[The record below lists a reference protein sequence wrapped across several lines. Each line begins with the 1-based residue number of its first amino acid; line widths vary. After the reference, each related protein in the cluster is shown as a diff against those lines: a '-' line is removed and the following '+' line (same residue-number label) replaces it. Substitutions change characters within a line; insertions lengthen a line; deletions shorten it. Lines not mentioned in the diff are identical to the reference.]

1 MGLLV
6 SIFAYLCGVTVLVVA
21 LLMSAGTLLYPP
33 ERTTIAQETAQ
44 QTAAKPRA
52 TQATSASTAGNERSG
67 SPGARE
73 TTADISNEQARPPHA
88 RRLVRQA
95 RAKDRPHQQEPK
107 VFGYAEEPSASFLY
121 DRFQ

>member
-1 MGLLV
+1 MGLVV

-33 ERTTIAQETAQ
+33 EQPTVAQQTIA
-44 QTAAKPRA
+44 TAAKPRA
-52 TQATSASTAGNERSG
+52 AQATSVLTAGNERSG
-67 SPGARE
+67 LPAAKE
-73 TTADISNEQARPPHA
+73 TTADISNGTAPHPHA

-95 RAKDRPHQQEPK
+95 RAKDWLHQQEPR